1 MNPSLDNYLL
11 ISSHLIQVLHQAFP
25 RFSERNDQGVFMQQD
40 ANECWTELI
49 RCLQQQKL
57 EIPLGDGDL
66 NVENAEDE
74 AKAIAMSKGLIDRYQ

>member
-1 MNPSLDNYLL
+1 
-11 ISSHLIQVLHQAFP
+11 
-25 RFSERNDQGVFMQQD
+25 MQQD

-74 AKAIAMSKGLIDRYQ
+74 AKAIAMSKGLIDRYQKRRLIADRKKVVNGCFFYSVHVPQIVHLMRPG